1 MDGFELRV
9 LLLTSD
15 FVPVQG
21 GIGNYA
27 AEIAKRIS
35 DDVELH
41 VVAPSPK
48 VTNDSKSLNDS
59 SEQFPDHVTIHRL
72 GSGKGGFLS
81 DLDFQIK
88 CRSFVKS
95 IARKQRIDLIHSQST
110 MPDLF
115 VNGNA
120 ISTPIVTTIHTTVTG
135 HIAALRQSGIP
146 FSQMSGSEKS
156 TLMISPFFRAL
167 ERRYYSGSRRY
178 FTVSEWGKKTVSE
191 EKRIDPSKIEVIY
204 IGVDPERYSP
214 SNRTDASKQFESIPE
229 TSAPK
234 VLYFSRFATRKGV
247 HLLAE
252 AIPRILEK
260 VDAHFIFAGSG
271 EMPKINTPK
280 ENVTILGYVPSELT
294 HKLYAMSDIFILPS
308 LYENFPSCILE
319 AMASEC
325 APIATEIAGIPEM
338 IRHGENGILIKP
350 HSVDA
355 IVQSVTA
362 LATDDNLRHKMAR
375 EGRKTAI
382 EKFSWND
389 SISRMESCYG
399 NIIESYT
406 RKAKL

>member
-1 MDGFELRV
+1 MDGFDLRV
-9 LLLTSD
+9 ILLTSD
-15 FVPVQG
+15 FAPVQG

-27 AEIAKRIS
+27 TEIAKRVS

-41 VVAPSPK
+41 VVAPNPK
-48 VTNDSKSLNDS
+48 VSNDAAPAN
-59 SEQFPDHVTIHRL
+59 EETEHFPDHVTIHRL

-95 IARKQRIDLIHSQST
+95 IARKEKIDLIHSQST

-115 VNGNA
+115 IRGDA
-120 ISTPIVTTIHTTVTG
+120 ISIPIVTTIHTTVTG
-135 HIAALRQSGIP
+135 HVAALRESGIP
-146 FSQMSGSEKS
+146 FNQMSRSEKS

-178 FTVSEWGKKTVSE
+178 ITVSEWGKKTVSK
-191 EKRIDPSKIEVIY
+191 EKKIDQAKIEVIY

-214 SNRTDASKQFESIPE
+214 SNRVDAVKHFGSIPE

-247 HLLAE
+247 HLLAD

-271 EMPKINTPK
+271 QMPKINTPK

-325 APIATEIAGIPEM
+325 APIATDIAGIPEM

-350 HSVDA
+350 HDVDA
-355 IVQSVTA
+355 IVQSVID
-362 LATDDNLRHKMAR
+362 LASDDSLRLKMAK
-375 EGRKTAI
+375 EGRKSAI
-382 EKFSWND
+382 ERFSWND
-389 SISRMESCYG
+389 SISKMESHYG
-399 NIIESYT
+399 DVINSYKRKT
-406 RKAKL
+406 R